1 MQTKFAKR
9 SSSAK
14 CLIEN
19 IESNNNL
26 IPLSW
31 LGGALKKS
39 GRKHRLRTEERGHH
53 VAHYKCI
60 ARSRASDSQQR
71 MAVTYMT
78 EDGLRKLKEELHELE
93 TVERPRVIAAIAEAR
108 EKGDLSENAE
118 YDAAK
123 EAQGALET
131 KIAQLKLRLMD
142 ARVLDATDI
151 KTDEVQILTKVR
163 VKQRNNGQEK
173 TFQLV
178 TEGEANLAEG
188 KISVTTPIAK
198 GLMGKKV
205 GEVAQVRVPAGVIE
219 FEILEISL

>member
-1 MQTKFAKR
+1 M
-9 SSSAK
+9 
-14 CLIEN
+14 
-19 IESNNNL
+19 
-26 IPLSW
+26 
-31 LGGALKKS
+31 
-39 GRKHRLRTEERGHH
+39 
-53 VAHYKCI
+53 
-60 ARSRASDSQQR
+60 
-71 MAVTYMT
+71 
-78 EDGLRKLKEELHELE
+78 E

-205 GEVAQVRVPAGVIE
+205 GEIAQVQVPAGIIE
-219 FEILEISL
+219 FEVLEITL

>member
-1 MQTKFAKR
+1 
-9 SSSAK
+9 
-14 CLIEN
+14 
-19 IESNNNL
+19 
-26 IPLSW
+26 
-31 LGGALKKS
+31 
-39 GRKHRLRTEERGHH
+39 
-53 VAHYKCI
+53 
-60 ARSRASDSQQR
+60 
-71 MAVTYMT
+71 MT
-78 EDGLRKLKEELHELE
+78 EDGLKKLKEELHELE

-178 TEGEANLAEG
+178 TEGEANLAQG

-205 GEVAQVRVPAGVIE
+205 GEIAQVQVPAGIIE

>member
-1 MQTKFAKR
+1 M
-9 SSSAK
+9 
-14 CLIEN
+14 
-19 IESNNNL
+19 
-26 IPLSW
+26 
-31 LGGALKKS
+31 
-39 GRKHRLRTEERGHH
+39 TEE
-53 VAHYKCI
+53 
-60 ARSRASDSQQR
+60 
-71 MAVTYMT
+71 
-78 EDGLRKLKEELHELE
+78 GLRKLKEELHEME
-93 TVERPRVIAAIAEAR
+93 TVERPRIIAAIAEAR

-142 ARVLDATDI
+142 ARVLDASDI

-163 VKQRNNGQEK
+163 VRQRNNGAEK

-178 TEGEANLAEG
+178 TEGEANLALG

-205 GEVAQVRVPAGVIE
+205 GEIAQVQVPAGIIE

>member
-1 MQTKFAKR
+1 
-9 SSSAK
+9 
-14 CLIEN
+14 
-19 IESNNNL
+19 
-26 IPLSW
+26 
-31 LGGALKKS
+31 
-39 GRKHRLRTEERGHH
+39 
-53 VAHYKCI
+53 
-60 ARSRASDSQQR
+60 

-78 EDGLRKLKEELHELE
+78 EEGLQKLKAELHELE

-142 ARVLDATDI
+142 ARVLDANDI
-151 KTDEVQILTKVR
+151 KTDEVQILTKVHVR
-163 VKQRNNGQEK
+163 QKNNGMEK

-205 GEVAQVRVPAGVIE
+205 GEIAQVKVPAGIIE